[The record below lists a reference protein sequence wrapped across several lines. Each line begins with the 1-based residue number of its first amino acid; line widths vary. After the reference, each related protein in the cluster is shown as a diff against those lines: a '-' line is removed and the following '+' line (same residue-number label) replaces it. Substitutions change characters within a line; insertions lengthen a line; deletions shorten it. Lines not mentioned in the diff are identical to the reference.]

1 MDGMIEIWI
10 ESEREQQHH
19 DGTEDDHQH
28 HLVRQPAVHLLV
40 GDGDLVPDPLT
51 PLADSLQVDVVGGA
65 LLEDL
70 VSDAEVADVVVV
82 GVENGVAV
90 DFGITSICNTHVV

>member
-1 MDGMIEIWI
+1 MVVAEEEGHEDKED
-10 ESEREQQHH
+10 H
-19 DGTEDDHQH
+19 DGAEDDHQH
-28 HLVRQPAVHLLV
+28 DLVRQPAVHLLV